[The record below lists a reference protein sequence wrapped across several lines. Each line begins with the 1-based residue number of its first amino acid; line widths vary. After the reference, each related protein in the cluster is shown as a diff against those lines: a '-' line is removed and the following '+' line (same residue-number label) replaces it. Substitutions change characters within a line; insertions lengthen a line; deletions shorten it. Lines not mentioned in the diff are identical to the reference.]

1 MEKIKS
7 YVDRFLK
14 TNKMKRSYELS
25 SLEIISFMKETNG
38 ADTNKL
44 FSMICTLFDYGYAK
58 GYRAALAEMRM
69 RGARA

>member
-25 SLEIISFMKETNG
+25 SLEIISF
-38 ADTNKL
+38 L
-44 FSMICTLFDYGYAK
+44 F
-58 GYRAALAEMRM
+58 
-69 RGARA
+69 